1 MSSKNDYGIM
11 QAGSQITVPPVS
23 QGVFRVLVLLVSA
36 FVLEV
41 IAGFMGTDLRPLAL
55 HFGQNF
61 HPAQILTHIFV
72 TDPRPGVPFLSK
84 IISVLFE
91 SVIIYGFGSQLEM
104 LWGRR
109 HFLRYFL
116 ISLLGGILVWGLVG
130 PFLPGL
136 AVWGFGAAIAGMLL
150 AYAVIWP
157 DRQVLLFFVIPV
169 KMKWL
174 ILGLF
179 AFVFLF
185 ALGGSFETVVLYSGG
200 AVAGALYLF
209 YHARRGRV
217 MAESSSR
224 YEGSTRSSSVSGG
237 IGDRSREKKSGG
249 LFGWLEDRKKKKR
262 LKKKQEE
269 IDRRISMKEEVDRL
283 LEKISNEGMDSL
295 SRKEKSFLDKASREF

>member
-1 MSSKNDYGIM
+1 MPPLFANTSAPPDTKRRSGLSAALTAFLLAAATGSPAFAHDFGLGGGYYADFLAGCAAVLTELPVLICLASAGI
-11 QAGSQITVPPVS
+11 
-23 QGVFRVLVLLVSA
+23 F
-36 FVLEV
+36 
-41 IAGFMGTDLRPLAL
+41 IALWNRDGF
-55 HFGQNF
+55 
-61 HPAQILTHIFV
+61 
-72 TDPRPGVPFLSK
+72 PGVWP
-84 IISVLFE
+84 LFA
-91 SVIIYGFGSQLEM
+91 
-104 LWGRR
+104 
-109 HFLRYFL
+109 
-116 ISLLGGILVWGLVG
+116 LGN
-130 PFLPGL
+130 
-136 AVWGFGAAIAGMLL
+136 IAGMLL

-200 AVAGALYLF
+200 ALAGALYLF

-217 MAESSSR
+217 MAESGFR

-237 IGDRSREKKSGG
+237 IGDRSKEKKSGG

-283 LEKISNEGMDSL
+283 LEKISRDGMDSL
-295 SRKEKSFLDKASREF
+295 SRKEKAFLDKASREF